1 MTLGEKIKIGR
12 KKNNLSKEDF
22 AGILNISLDTVD
34 SIENDEFIPE
44 TNKLKE
50 ISNVLEI
57 SLDYLLKDNVKTSK
71 IENLTEENR
80 VPEDKKEEK
89 QINVPKSVEK
99 VNHNSIIHEKRIKE
113 NKYNVIRIWMIIGT
127 VLTPL
132 VLGSS
137 MIGLGPYSVICL
149 AFYGITIPLCVYV
162 LRILKSAR
170 SRNDLIEWGI
180 LSLFLISIVGGILIL
195 ILKDE
200 DFEILTE
207 ELKLQEI
214 NKQKE
219 IERKKK
225 EKENQKELEKQREAE
240 RINKIREEEIKRT
253 ILEEE
258 QKELRRQKY
267 IKELQD
273 AGYHEINEAF
283 RKTKKAKVDD
293 SKKQDAYKELK
304 ILKEKC
310 KEIKSHDDLK
320 SFKKDVK
327 NVIPKK
333 RLKKKQ
339 KVAILITVST
349 IIIPIAGTTGGL
361 YFYTDINY
369 KNVLNNIS
377 TYKSEK
383 NETIENSLNKV
394 IFNYKKSSK
403 IKSEFKVVKECS
415 QNIYAYIS
423 NNWYVSIN
431 NDVALKNRE
440 SLYKMANCVY
450 YNSSEEW
457 NLNYYFEDICLPRFI
472 NNATLSN
479 GSDYLKWTYDDGKN
493 NLTTSISF
501 LSGSSS
507 IKYKV
512 TYDTG
517 SNKLLCNPEYGN
529 YSFSSFDISN
539 LTFDKTTKEFKVDIY
554 FYYNKT
560 TKSFT
565 IKI

>member
-44 TNKLKE
+44 INKLKE

-71 IENLTEENR
+71 IENLTKENR

-89 QINVPKSVEK
+89 QINVSKSVEK
-99 VNHNSIIHEKRIKE
+99 VNHNSIVHEKRIKE

-137 MIGLGPYSVICL
+137 MIGLGPYSVIWL

-267 IKELQD
+267 IKELQE

-310 KEIKSHDDLK
+310 KEVKSDNDLK
-320 SFKKDVK
+320 SLKKEVK

-333 RLKKKQ
+333 RLKPKQ
-339 KVAILITVST
+339 IVAILITVST
-349 IIIPIAGTTGGL
+349 IIIAIAGTTGGL
-361 YFYTDINY
+361 YYQTEINY
-369 KNVLNNIS
+369 KEVLNNIS
-377 TYKSEK
+377 TYKTDK
-383 NETIENSLNKV
+383 NQTIENSLNKV
-394 IFNYKKSSK
+394 LFNYQKSSQ
-403 IKSEFKVVKECS
+403 IKKEFKTVKECS
-415 QNIYAYIS
+415 QNIYVHIAS
-423 NNWYVSIN
+423 NWYVSVS
-431 NDVALKNRE
+431 NDASDKNRE
-440 SLYKMANCVY
+440 YLYKMVNCVY
-450 YNSSEEW
+450 YNSSNEW
-457 NLNYYFEDICLPRFI
+457 NLDYFIKDVCLPRFI

-493 NLTTSISF
+493 NLITNISS
-501 LSGSSS
+501 LNGSSS
-507 IKYKV
+507 IKYSV

-517 SNKLLCNPEYGN
+517 SNKLFFNIEFGN

-539 LTFDKTTKEFKVDIY
+539 LTFDKATKEFKVDIY

>member
-80 VPEDKKEEK
+80 APEDKKEEK

-99 VNHNSIIHEKRIKE
+99 VNHNSIVHEKRIKE

-149 AFYGITIPLCVYV
+149 AFYGITIPLCIYV

-200 DFEILTE
+200 DFEILTD
-207 ELKLQEI
+207 ELKIQEI

-267 IKELQD
+267 IKELQE

-283 RKTKKAKVDD
+283 RKTKKKKVDD
-293 SKKQDAYKELK
+293 SKKQEAYKELK

-310 KEIKSHDDLK
+310 KEVKSDNDLK
-320 SFKKDVK
+320 SFKKEVK

-333 RLKKKQ
+333 RLKPKQ
-339 KVAILITVST
+339 IVAILITVST
-349 IIIPIAGTTGGL
+349 IIIAIAGTTGGL
-361 YFYTDINY
+361 YYQTEINY
-369 KNVLNNIS
+369 KEVLNNIS
-377 TYKSEK
+377 TYKTDK
-383 NETIENSLNKV
+383 NQTIENSLNKV
-394 IFNYKKSSK
+394 LFNYQKSSQ
-403 IKSEFKVVKECS
+403 IKKEFKTVKECS
-415 QNIYAYIS
+415 QNIYVHIAS
-423 NNWYVSIN
+423 NWYVSVS
-431 NDVALKNRE
+431 NDASDKNRE
-440 SLYKMANCVY
+440 YLYKMVNCVY
-450 YNSSEEW
+450 YNSSNEW
-457 NLNYYFEDICLPRFI
+457 NLDYFIKDVCIPKLI
-472 NNATLSN
+472 NNGILSN
-479 GSDYLKWTYDDGKN
+479 GSEYLKWTYDDGKN
-493 NLTTSISF
+493 NLTTNISS
-501 LSGSSS
+501 LNGSSS
-507 IKYKV
+507 IKYSV

-517 SNKLLCNPEYGN
+517 SNKLFFNIEFGN